1 MTPRQ
6 GDPAEATPVRQPVGE
21 LGQLN
26 ESLIDI
32 QNIMRKNIDEVV
44 QRVEKLDRMVCRVL
58 YRRRVRR
65 ESADARRLE
74 EVQVGSE
81 EAELRG
87 RREMC
92 V

>member
-1 MTPRQ
+1 
-6 GDPAEATPVRQPVGE
+6 
-21 LGQLN
+21 
-26 ESLIDI
+26 
-32 QNIMRKNIDEVV
+32 MRKNIDEVV

-81 EAELRG
+81 EAELRS

>member
-1 MTPRQ
+1 
-6 GDPAEATPVRQPVGE
+6 
-21 LGQLN
+21 
-26 ESLIDI
+26 
-32 QNIMRKNIDEVV
+32 MRKNIDEVV

>member
-1 MTPRQ
+1 
-6 GDPAEATPVRQPVGE
+6 
-21 LGQLN
+21 
-26 ESLIDI
+26 
-32 QNIMRKNIDEVV
+32 MRKNIDEVV
-44 QRVEKLDRMVCRVL
+44 QRVEKLDRRVCRVL

-81 EAELRG
+81 EAELRS